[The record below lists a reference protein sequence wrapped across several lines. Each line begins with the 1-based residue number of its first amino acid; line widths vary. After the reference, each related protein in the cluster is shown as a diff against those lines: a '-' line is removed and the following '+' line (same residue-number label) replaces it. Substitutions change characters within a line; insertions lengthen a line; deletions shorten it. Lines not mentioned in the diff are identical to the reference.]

1 MLAPIG
7 SSTSLTLSSPVKPKP
22 GLDPELA
29 KLQKELSACVN
40 CDSAKTAKGKANIQA
55 ITGKINTIKAR
66 VEETNVIKAADQPIT
81 LLHGEYLK
89 ASSHQYEQ
97 VSLPIDKYQSLSKAN
112 YNYSVGNYLDMTV

>member
-7 SSTSLTLSSPVKPKP
+7 SSTSFALSSPIKPKP

-40 CDSAKTAKGKANIQA
+40 CDSAKTAKGKDIIQA

-66 VEETNVIKAADQPIT
+66 AEQTNIAQASDQPIT
-81 LLHGEYLK
+81 LSHGEYIQ
-89 ASSHQYEQ
+89 ASSHRYEQ
-97 VSLPIDKYQSLSKAN
+97 VSLPIDKYQSQSRSN
-112 YNYSVGNYLDMTV
+112 YGDSVGNFLDMTV